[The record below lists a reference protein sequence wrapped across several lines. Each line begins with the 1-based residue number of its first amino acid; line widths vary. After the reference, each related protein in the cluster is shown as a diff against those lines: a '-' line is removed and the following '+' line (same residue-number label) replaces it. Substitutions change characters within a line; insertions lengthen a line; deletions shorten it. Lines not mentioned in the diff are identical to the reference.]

1 MRRLILF
8 VLILSSFHSYSQD
21 TLYFRKGD
29 SLLVNVKEVGSQT
42 ISYEKFDYQDGPIF
56 RVFNTEVK
64 KIHFKSGMKK
74 FFSEN
79 VVKDTRISTISGD
92 TKAIDPSKELRE
104 SELKEIAVLT
114 YRDGEMDAKN
124 LYKGWKSA
132 AIGSYFSGLILF
144 YGLPVPVISSVIPPA
159 NVNLYA
165 QKENAMKYNNEYA
178 RGFKTRAHLM
188 KAGKV
193 WANYGYGVGTTLG
206 VTLGLIVLFIASVN

>member
-64 KIHFKSGMKK
+64 KIHFKSGMKE

-79 VVKDTRISTISGD
+79 VVKDTRISTISGE

-124 LYKGWKSA
+124 LYKGWKKCSHR
-132 AIGSYFSGLILF
+132 LLLF
-144 YGLPVPVISSVIPPA
+144 RFDSFLWTTSSC
-159 NVNLYA
+159 Y
-165 QKENAMKYNNEYA
+165 
-178 RGFKTRAHLM
+178 
-188 KAGKV
+188 
-193 WANYGYGVGTTLG
+193 
-206 VTLGLIVLFIASVN
+206 